1 VFYLTPDAAGLDKV
15 NAALSAALGKDPLA
29 GAAFSSMINF
39 VPHRDDLSRAN
50 AMFK

>member
-15 NAALSAALGKDPLA
+15 NAALDAALGKDPLA
-29 GAAFSSMINF
+29 GAAFTSMVDF
-39 VPHRDDLSRAN
+39 APHRDNLSRTN